1 VSRDMGYPQ
10 EFPNYNEAG
19 EPLISGEALRL
30 EQSIDSD
37 PSNWFCDECGCNH
50 YGRCRDYDEDD

>member
-1 VSRDMGYPQ
+1 MGYPQ

-37 PSNWFCDECGCNH
+37 PSNWYCDECGCNH